1 MAPDLATARP
11 FMRGV
16 EAVEKGSGSFAVRED
31 MIGHGEGGPVSR
43 GAENA
48 MARYVPYNYKETK
61 LIPVSLKAQRLEPLG
76 IGGGL
81 TQ

>member
-1 MAPDLATARP
+1 
-11 FMRGV
+11 
-16 EAVEKGSGSFAVRED
+16 
-31 MIGHGEGGPVSR
+31 
-43 GAENA
+43 